1 MNTNLKLSVTQ
12 ENLSR
17 ALATVSRIAS
27 TRGSLPILSNVLL
40 KTVDNQLLVAATNLD
55 VAISETIGAK
65 VKTEGSIT
73 VPARLMQDYVSSLP
87 NSTLTLEV
95 VDSKLKITTEHHSSS
110 INGTPADDFPE
121 MPTIENGDSLT
132 LGGSDLKTALQQVLF
147 AASNDEARPVL
158 TGLYLHT
165 TNGKLYAAAT
175 DSYRLAEKMI
185 GKEEKEI
192 SLLIPAS
199 SMQDVLRVMR
209 DDTASIGI
217 NYDEQQARFSV
228 GPVEL
233 VTRLIDGNY
242 PDYRKLLP
250 KSYETTA
257 SMNLSDLQEITKV
270 SSLFAR
276 EAAGGVTVTI
286 EEEKNEVSI
295 RSIASQ
301 VGENNAVAEAEV
313 SGDAVITMN
322 SRYILDALGAF
333 ECKKIQVNVNGKLDP
348 CILTDPEN
356 DDYLHVVMP
365 VKS

>member
-1 MNTNLKLSVTQ
+1 MKLTVTQ

-17 ALATVSRIAS
+17 ALGTVSRIAS
-27 TRGSLPILSNVLL
+27 SRGSLPILSNVLL
-40 KTVDNQLLVAATNLD
+40 RTQNNQLLVAATNLD

-65 VKTEGSIT
+65 VKADGSIT
-73 VPARLMQDYVSSLP
+73 IPARLMQDYVASLP
-87 NSTLTLEV
+87 SGTLTLEV
-95 VDSKLKITTEHHSSS
+95 TDNKLKLTTEHHSSS

-121 MPTIENGDSLT
+121 MPTIDKGDVVEITGAS
-132 LGGSDLKTALQQVLF
+132 LKTALQQVLF
-147 AASNDEARPVL
+147 AASSDDARPVL
-158 TGLYLHT
+158 TGLFLHSM
-165 TNGKLYAAAT
+165 NGKLYAAAT

-185 GKEEKEI
+185 SKLEKDV

-199 SMQDVLRVMR
+199 SLQDVLRVMR
-209 DDTASIGI
+209 DDTGVVSI

-233 VTRLIDGNY
+233 VTRLIEGKY

-250 KSYETTA
+250 KEYETSA
-257 SMNLSDLQEITKV
+257 VLKRADLQEITKV

-286 EEEKNEVSI
+286 KEDEKQVSI
-295 RSIASQ
+295 KSIASQ
-301 VGENNAVAEAEV
+301 VGENNAVADAEV

-322 SRYILDALGAF
+322 SRYILDALSAF
-333 ECKKIQVNVNGKLDP
+333 EGNKIQINVNGKLDP
-348 CILTDPEN
+348 CVLTDPEN

>member
-1 MNTNLKLSVTQ
+1 MQLSVTQ

-40 KTVDNQLLVAATNLD
+40 KTDNNQLLVAATNLD

-73 VPARLMQDYVSSLP
+73 VPARLMQDYVASLP
-87 NSTLTLEV
+87 SSTLTLEV
-95 VDSKLKITTEHHSSS
+95 KENKLLLTTEHHNSS

-121 MPTIENGDSLT
+121 MPVIENGDVLQIPAT
-132 LGGSDLKTALQQVLF
+132 DLKLALQQVLF
-147 AASNDEARPVL
+147 AASSDDARPVL

-165 TNGKLYAAAT
+165 TNGKLYAVAT
-175 DSYRLAEKMI
+175 DSYRLAEKTI
-185 GKEEKEI
+185 SKEEKDV

-199 SMQDVLRVMR
+199 SLQDVLRVMR
-209 DDTASIGI
+209 DDITAVAI

-228 GPVEL
+228 GSVEL

-250 KSYETTA
+250 KEYATTA
-257 SMNLSDLQEITKV
+257 VLNRSDLQEITKV

-286 EEEKNEVSI
+286 EEEKKEVSI

-301 VGENNAVAEAEV
+301 VGENNAVAEADV
-313 SGDAVITMN
+313 TGDAVITMN
-322 SRYILDALGAF
+322 SRYILDALSAF
-333 ECKKIQVNVNGKLDP
+333 EGKKIQVNVNGKLDP
-348 CILTDPEN
+348 CVLTDPEN
-356 DDYLHVVMP
+356 EDYLHVIMP

>member
-1 MNTNLKLSVTQ
+1 MQLTVTQ

-27 TRGSLPILSNVLL
+27 SRGSLPILSNVLL
-40 KTVDNQLLVAATNLD
+40 RTENNQLLVAATNLD

-65 VKTEGSIT
+65 IKTDGSIT
-73 VPARLMQDYVSSLP
+73 VPARLMQDYISSLP
-87 NSTLTLEV
+87 SSTLTLEV
-95 VDSKLKITTEHHSSS
+95 KDNKLKLTTEHHSST

-121 MPTIENGDSLT
+121 MPTIEKGNTLEIPGDS
-132 LGGSDLKTALQQVLF
+132 LKTALQQVLF
-147 AASNDEARPVL
+147 AASSDDARPVL
-158 TGLYLHT
+158 TGLFLHT

-185 GKEEKEI
+185 SKEEKE
-192 SLLIPAS
+192 LEMLIPAS
-199 SMQDVLRVMR
+199 SLQDVLRVMR
-209 DDTASIGI
+209 DDIASVTI

-228 GPVEL
+228 GSVEL
-233 VTRLIDGNY
+233 VTRLIDGKY
-242 PDYRKLLP
+242 PDYRRLLP
-250 KSYETTA
+250 KDYETTA
-257 SMNLSDLQEITKV
+257 VMKRSDLQEITKV

-276 EAAGGVTVTI
+276 EAAGGVTVTVS
-286 EEEKNEVSI
+286 EEDKEVSI

-301 VGENNAVAEAEV
+301 VGENNAVAEAEI

-333 ECKKIQVNVNGKLDP
+333 EGSKIQVNVNGKLDP
-348 CILTDPEN
+348 CVLTDPEN

>member
-1 MNTNLKLSVTQ
+1 MQLTVTQ

-27 TRGSLPILSNVLL
+27 SRGSLPILSNVLL
-40 KTVDNQLLVAATNLD
+40 RTENNQLLVAATNLD

-65 VKTEGSIT
+65 IKTDGSIT

-87 NSTLTLEV
+87 SSTLTLEV
-95 VDSKLKITTEHHSSS
+95 KDNKLKLTTEHHSSS

-121 MPTIENGDSLT
+121 MPTIENGDSLQIP
-132 LGGSDLKTALQQVLF
+132 GDSLKTALQQVLF
-147 AASNDEARPVL
+147 AASSDDARPVL
-158 TGLYLHT
+158 TGLFLHT
-165 TNGKLYAAAT
+165 TNGKLYAVAT

-185 GKEEKEI
+185 SVEEKEL

-199 SMQDVLRVMR
+199 SLQDVLRVMR
-209 DDTASIGI
+209 DDTVSVTI
-217 NYDEQQARFSV
+217 NYDEQQARFTV
-228 GPVEL
+228 GSVEL
-233 VTRLIDGNY
+233 VTRLIDGKY

-250 KSYETTA
+250 KEYETTA
-257 SMNLSDLQEITKV
+257 VIKRSDLQEITKV

-286 EEEKNEVSI
+286 SEEDGEVSI

-301 VGENNAVAEAEV
+301 VGENNAVAEAEI

-333 ECKKIQVNVNGKLDP
+333 ESDKVQVNVNGKLDP
-348 CILTDPEN
+348 CVITDPEN

>member
-1 MNTNLKLSVTQ
+1 MKLTVTQ

-27 TRGSLPILSNVLL
+27 SRGSLPILSNVLL
-40 KTVDNQLLVAATNLD
+40 KTINNQLLVAATNLD
-55 VAISETIGAK
+55 VAISETIGVK
-65 VKTEGSIT
+65 IKTEGSIT
-73 VPARLMQDYVSSLP
+73 VPARLMQDYISSLP
-87 NSTLTLEV
+87 TSTLTLEV
-95 VDSKLKITTEHHSSS
+95 VENKLKITTEHHNSS
-110 INGTPADDFPE
+110 INGTPADDFPI
-121 MPTIENGDSLT
+121 MPTIEKGDSIEIS
-132 LGGSDLKTALQQVLF
+132 GSKFKLALQQVLF
-147 AASNDEARPVL
+147 AASSDEARPVL
-158 TGLYLHT
+158 TGLYLRT
-165 TNGKLYAAAT
+165 IDGKLYAAAT

-185 GKEEKEI
+185 SKLQKEV
-192 SLLIPAS
+192 SLLLPAQS
-199 SMQDVLRVMR
+199 LQDVLRVMR
-209 DDTASIGI
+209 DDTDSVVV

-233 VTRLIDGNY
+233 VTRLIEGKY

-257 SMNLSDLQEITKV
+257 VLKRADLQEITKV

-286 EEEKNEVSI
+286 AEDDSEVSI

-301 VGENNAVAEAEV
+301 VGENNAVAEAKI
-313 SGDAVITMN
+313 SGSATITMN

-333 ECKKIQVNVNGKLDP
+333 ESENIQINVNGKLDP
-348 CILTDPEN
+348 CVLTDPNN
-356 DDYLHVVMP
+356 DDYIHVVMP

>member
-1 MNTNLKLSVTQ
+1 MKLTVTQ

-17 ALATVSRIAS
+17 ALQTVSRIAS
-27 TRGSLPILSNVLL
+27 SRGSLPILSNVLL
-40 KTVDNQLLVAATNLD
+40 KTANNQLLVEATNLD

-65 VKTEGSIT
+65 IKTEGSVT
-73 VPARLMQDYVSSLP
+73 VPARLMQDYVASLP
-87 NSTLTLEV
+87 SSTLTLETK
-95 VDSKLKITTEHHSSS
+95 DSKLLLSTEHHNST

-121 MPTIENGDSLT
+121 MPVIEKGDT
-132 LGGSDLKTALQQVLF
+132 LEIKGADFKQTLQQVLF

-158 TGLYLHT
+158 TGMYLHT
-165 TNGKLYAAAT
+165 FEGDLYAVAT
-175 DSYRLAEKMI
+175 DSYRLAEKKI
-185 GKEEKEI
+185 TTSSKDV

-199 SMQDVLRVMR
+199 SLQDVLRVMR
-209 DDTASIGI
+209 DDQAIVTIQ
-217 NYDEQQARFSV
+217 YDEQQARFSV
-228 GPVEL
+228 GAVEL

-242 PDYRKLLP
+242 PDYRRLLP
-250 KSYETTA
+250 KESETTA
-257 SMNLSDLQEITKV
+257 VVTLHDLQEITKV

-286 EEEKNEVSI
+286 DEEKQDVSI

-301 VGENNAVAEAEV
+301 VGENTAVADAKV

-322 SRYILDALGAF
+322 SRYILDALSAFDGANV
-333 ECKKIQVNVNGKLDP
+333 QLNVNGKLDP
-348 CILTDPEN
+348 CLLTSPEH

>member
-1 MNTNLKLSVTQ
+1 MNLTVTQ

-27 TRGSLPILSNVLL
+27 TRGSLPILSSVLL

-65 VKTEGSIT
+65 VKKEGSIT
-73 VPARLMQDYVSSLP
+73 VPARLMQDYIASLP
-87 NSTLTLEV
+87 ASTLTLEV
-95 VDSKLKITTEHHSSS
+95 VDNKLKLTTEHQSSS

-121 MPTIENGDSLT
+121 MPTIEKGNILQIPAG
-132 LGGSDLKTALQQVLF
+132 DLKTALQQVLF
-147 AASNDEARPVL
+147 AASNDDARPVL

-185 GKEEKEI
+185 GKEEKDL

-199 SMQDVLRVMR
+199 SLQDVLRVMR
-209 DDTASIGI
+209 DDTTNVSIQ
-217 NYDEQQARFSV
+217 YDEQQARFSV

-233 VTRLIDGNY
+233 VTRLIYGNY
-242 PDYRKLLP
+242 PDYRRLLP
-250 KSYETTA
+250 KEYATTA
-257 SMNLSDLQEITKV
+257 VLERSDLQEITKV

-276 EAAGGVTVTI
+276 EAAGGVTVSI
-286 EEEKNEVSI
+286 EEEKKEVSI

-301 VGENNAVAEAEV
+301 VGENNAVADAEI

-322 SRYILDALGAF
+322 SRYILDALNAF
-333 ECKKIQVNVNGKLDP
+333 EGSKIQVNVNGKLDP
-348 CILTDPEN
+348 CVLTDPEN
-356 DDYLHVVMP
+356 DNYLHVVMP

>member
-1 MNTNLKLSVTQ
+1 MKLSVTQ

-55 VAISETIGAK
+55 VAISEVIGAK
-65 VKTEGSIT
+65 IKIEGSIT

-87 NSTLTLEV
+87 NGTLTLEV
-95 VDSKLKITTEHHSSS
+95 ADNKMQLTTEHHKST

-121 MPTIENGDSLT
+121 MPVIDTPRE
-132 LGGSDLKTALQQVLF
+132 LKLAEGELKSALQQVLF
-147 AASNDEARPVL
+147 AASSDEARPVL
-158 TGLYLHT
+158 TGLFLHT
-165 TNGKLYAAAT
+165 INGELVAAAT
-175 DSYRLAEKMI
+175 DSYRLAEKKV
-185 GKEEKEI
+185 GKHTEDF
-192 SLLIPAS
+192 SLILPAQS
-199 SMQDVLRVMR
+199 LQDVLRVMK
-209 DDTASIGI
+209 DDSSDALLHF
-217 NYDEQQARFSV
+217 DEQQARFRIGS
-228 GPVEL
+228 VEL
-233 VTRLIDGNY
+233 VTRLIEGNY

-250 KSYETTA
+250 SKYETTA
-257 SMNLSDLQEITKV
+257 IVKKADLQEITKV

-286 EEEKNEVSI
+286 DGENNQISI

-301 VGENNAVAEAEV
+301 VGENTAVADAKVTGEAT
-313 SGDAVITMN
+313 ITMN

-333 ECKKIQVNVNGKLDP
+333 EGETIQLNVNGKLDP
-348 CILTDPEN
+348 CVLTDPAN
-356 DDYLHVVMP
+356 DNYLHVVMP